1 MSSNL
6 IPTDVVPIGAGYV
19 ILMSVLA
26 AGLRLQ
32 RRDAR
37 AGGDTAGGGDTAR
50 GGDAAGGGAGKGGA
64 SPAGTPAAEAA
75 DETGG
80 KTPNRVARRVPAG
93 WPRFVVQALSTALGG
108 YLLLMAVIVLY
119 YYGVARISGNFL
131 SSAVTGGLTLIA
143 ITFPVFFAGS
153 WLAERRRR
161 RPAASPPPA
170 PVADSPRQGD
180 Y

>member
-6 IPTDVVPIGAGYV
+6 IPTDVVPIGAGYI

-32 RRDAR
+32 RRDA
-37 AGGDTAGGGDTAR
+37 
-50 GGDAAGGGAGKGGA
+50 AGGGAGKGGA
-64 SPAGTPAAEAA
+64 SPDGTPAAEAA

-119 YYGVARISGNFL
+119 YYGIARISGNFL

-143 ITFPVFFAGS
+143 ITFPVFFGRS